1 MRSFWYVFLF
11 FCGDFLDLLCCFQS
25 LFKEGFCNSNR
36 NCVFHCVS
44 IYLKLSAD
52 HAF

>member
-25 LFKEGFCNSNR
+25 CLKKVSAIVTETAYFT
-36 NCVFHCVS
+36 VS
-44 IYLKLSAD
+44 ICFKLRAD